1 MFNLQKFFKVKK
13 YWYNPI
19 SLRTD
24 FVTKE
29 KMIYKQTNFFP
40 IYKKKKYYFHLIM
53 LDSIIN
59 HINSRQ
65 DMKAFLQ
72 RFYGFGLYRALQ
84 ISLIFAFGK
93 ATYSFDTLHKRH
105 KSFMIKFFH
114 KKKYLL
120 RDKLR
125 TLRKNN
131 ITRLRQI
138 NCYRGIRHALYLPVR
153 GQRTHTNAHTARY
166 VASGTFE
173 YVPHKPTSKKIK
185 YLSKYTRRKKHVL
198 AASVTRYSRLLQKSY
213 TEFKKNNRA
222 LFRQLE
228 KKNKLGAFSRIH
240 KEKLKLEKIKT
251 KNKKKLTK
259 TLTKK

>member
-1 MFNLQKFFKVKK
+1 MTKFKK

-24 FVTKE
+24 FINKE
-29 KMIYKQTNFFP
+29 KMIFKQSNFFP
-40 IYKKKKYYFHLIM
+40 VYKKKKQYFHLIM

-59 HINSRQ
+59 NINARQ

-72 RFYGFGLYRALQ
+72 RFYGYGLSRALK
-84 ISLIFAFGK
+84 IALIFGYGK
-93 ATYSFDTLHKRH
+93 DTYSFDTLHKRH
-105 KSFMIKFFH
+105 RSVMIKLFE

-125 TLRKNN
+125 AIRKSN

-153 GQRTHTNAHTARY
+153 GQRTHTNAHMARY

-173 YVPHKPTSKKIK
+173 YVPKKPSGNKIK
-185 YLSKYTRRKKHVL
+185 YLSKYSRRKKHIL
-198 AASVTRYSRLLQKSY
+198 AASVTRSSRLLQKSY
-213 TEFKKNNRA
+213 NEFKKHNRA
-222 LFRQLE
+222 LFKQLE

-240 KEKLKLEKIKT
+240 KEKLKLDKIKL

-259 TLTKK
+259 K

>member
-1 MFNLQKFFKVKK
+1 MLKSFITRKLKK

-19 SLRTD
+19 SVNTN
-24 FVTKE
+24 FVLKE
-29 KMIYKQTNFFP
+29 KTIYKQPNFFP
-40 IYKKKKYYFHLIM
+40 VYKKKKQYFHLIM

-59 HINSRQ
+59 NINTRQ

-72 RFYGFGLYRALQ
+72 RFYGYGLFRALK
-84 ISLIFAFGK
+84 IALIFSFGK

-105 KSFMIKFFH
+105 RTVMIKLFE

-125 TLRKNN
+125 VIRKSN

-153 GQRTHTNAHTARY
+153 GQRTHTNAHMARY
-166 VASGTFE
+166 RASGTFE
-173 YVPHKPTSKKIK
+173 YVPKKPSSIKIK
-185 YLSKYTRRKKHVL
+185 YLSKYSRRKKHIL

-213 TEFKKNNRA
+213 NEFKKNNRA
-222 LFRQLE
+222 LFKQLE

-240 KEKLKLEKIKT
+240 KEKLKLDKIKA
-251 KNKKKLTK
+251 KNKKKLA
-259 TLTKK
+259 KK